1 MDATTLTIGEAAAA
15 LRRGETTALAYAE
28 ALLAQAAK
36 GAGLN
41 AFIHHDPEQVRR
53 DARAADARKAGGA
66 TLGPLHGVPL
76 ALKDNLDTDDMPTT
90 GGTPGLRGHRPK
102 RNAAIVQKL
111 RDAGAIVFGK
121 ANLHE
126 LAYGITNNN
135 AAFGAARN
143 PYDRTRIPGASSG
156 GVGVAVGARMVPGGI
171 GSDTGGSVRIPA
183 ALCGIVGFRPT
194 LGRWSQAGIVPIS
207 HTRDTAG
214 PMTRSV
220 ADCVLL
226 DRVVTGA
233 SAAIEAPS
241 LKGLRLGVPR
251 AHFWDPL
258 DAPGMRSG
266 A

>member
-135 AAFGAARN
+135 AAFGAARAWCRAASA
-143 PYDRTRIPGASSG
+143 PTPAARCGSPRRCAASS
-156 GVGVAVGARMVPGGI
+156 A
-171 GSDTGGSVRIPA
+171 S
-183 ALCGIVGFRPT
+183 
-194 LGRWSQAGIVPIS
+194 GR
-207 HTRDTAG
+207 
-214 PMTRSV
+214 
-220 ADCVLL
+220 
-226 DRVVTGA
+226 
-233 SAAIEAPS
+233 
-241 LKGLRLGVPR
+241 
-251 AHFWDPL
+251 
-258 DAPGMRSG
+258 RSG
-266 A
+266 AGRRPASCRSRTPATRQGR